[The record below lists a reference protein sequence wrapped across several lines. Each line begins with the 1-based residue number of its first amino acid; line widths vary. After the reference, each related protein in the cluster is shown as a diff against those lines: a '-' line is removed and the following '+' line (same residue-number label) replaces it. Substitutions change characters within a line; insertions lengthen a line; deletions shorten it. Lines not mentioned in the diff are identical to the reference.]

1 MPYRSGNGMAWSG
14 NGMARQRHGG
24 AGQMSIERMLA
35 RRRRRGAL
43 LRRRHPLRRRQ
54 RAVVYMARA
63 IADGCRLVG
72 PAALVVSAQR
82 TREMAVLRQ
91 TLQPKMNQGYE
102 AEVAPP
108 GIPGVGKRG

>member
-1 MPYRSGNGMAWSG
+1 
-14 NGMARQRHGG
+14 
-24 AGQMSIERMLA
+24 
-35 RRRRRGAL
+35 
-43 LRRRHPLRRRQ
+43 
-54 RAVVYMARA
+54 MARA

-72 PAALVVSAQR
+72 PAALVVSEQR

-108 GIPGVGKRG
+108 GIPGVGRRG

>member
-1 MPYRSGNGMAWSG
+1 
-14 NGMARQRHGG
+14 
-24 AGQMSIERMLA
+24 
-35 RRRRRGAL
+35 
-43 LRRRHPLRRRQ
+43 
-54 RAVVYMARA
+54 MARA

-72 PAALVVSAQR
+72 PAALVVSEQR

>member
-1 MPYRSGNGMAWSG
+1 MPYRSGKNMV
-14 NGMARQRHGG
+14 RQRHGP
-24 AGQMSIERMLA
+24 ATAWRCRPDVHRANA
-35 RRRRRGAL
+35 RPQAAAWCFASTTP
-43 LRRRHPLRRRQ
+43 PLRRRQ
-54 RAVVYMARA
+54 RALVYMARA

-72 PAALVVSAQR
+72 PAALVVSEQR